1 MGILTKIMSRRD
13 DAVSDR
19 EFTVMSAV
27 FFIIAAVVV
36 LLNAE
41 VAGALAFVTAIC
53 ALLIFFSDTSL
64 TLPPFMFLCIFVT
77 RLHDAYDLFI
87 PYVWMAAP
95 VIISVAFHLIY
106 YRKLSR
112 PLFGKS
118 IYGIAAVAVAVTL
131 GGVGKITAEEYFAP
145 AALYHTLGLGLGM
158 IPLYVILRACYS
170 RPGSANRIVSA
181 MYLSGFFAA
190 FAVIRFYAADL
201 SEIISGHSVYF
212 QSSNNLSLFLML
224 AMPFACLYTL
234 RRPYHF
240 LSLILFYVCI
250 LLSGSRGGL
259 VMGTTEFFLI
269 SLFFLISDKKNRP
282 LYLAAISAASA
293 ALLIFAKKILVF
305 YGLLEPGGSFFISI
319 PEALDALII
328 RGEARTGLLERSVS
342 DFLSNPLFGRGIG
355 YRGNEDLYAPVRGAA
370 NWYHMWL
377 PQIIGSMGLIGV
389 AAYFFQ
395 LLQRI
400 YLYLRSPSLRNSAL
414 FLSYAALLLM
424 SQVNPGEFCPL
435 PFSMLAVLFF
445 SVIERGNEAWAQPR
459 I

>member
-131 GGVGKITAEEYFAP
+131 GGVGKITAAEYFAP

-190 FAVIRFYAADL
+190 FFGGDLLDSLYAALCGLAVGVWMKYLGARLGFNGFIQTIFGAAIASLTALGLVSLTPGQNLDAITIGTL
-201 SEIISGHSVYF
+201 MVLVPGRALTNAMWEIMAGDI
-212 QSSNNLSLFLML
+212 
-224 AMPFACLYTL
+224 
-234 RRPYHF
+234 
-240 LSLILFYVCI
+240 
-250 LLSGSRGGL
+250 LSGVAR
-259 VMGTTEFFLI
+259 TTE
-269 SLFFLISDKKNRP
+269 
-282 LYLAAISAASA
+282 
-293 ALLIFAKKILVF
+293 ALLIAAAI
-305 YGLLEPGGSFFISI
+305 
-319 PEALDALII
+319 ALGVVVAL
-328 RGEARTGLLERSVS
+328 A
-342 DFLSNPLFGRGIG
+342 IG
-355 YRGNEDLYAPVRGAA
+355 P
-370 NWYHMWL
+370 
-377 PQIIGSMGLIGV
+377 
-389 AAYFFQ
+389 
-395 LLQRI
+395 
-400 YLYLRSPSLRNSAL
+400 
-414 FLSYAALLLM
+414 
-424 SQVNPGEFCPL
+424 
-435 PFSMLAVLFF
+435 
-445 SVIERGNEAWAQPR
+445 
-459 I
+459 